1 MPATFY
7 VVDASVF
14 VADAHPAEP
23 HHRAA
28 NLFLQYV
35 AAVPL
40 PIYTPAIV
48 LAEIAAAIAR
58 GHKRATLAQ
67 RFVQKLQSF
76 PHIEITTI
84 DGALANLSAELAAQQ
99 RLRGC
104 DAVYV
109 ALAQS
114 KGATLISLDQEHKLR
129 APTTMTVRTPAE
141 ELALL
146 PHLSPK

>member
-1 MPATFY
+1 MSTTFY

-14 VADAHPAEP
+14 VADAHPGEP

-28 NLFLQYV
+28 NLFLQY
-35 AAVPL
+35 AAATLL
-40 PIYTPAIV
+40 PIYTPAIA

-58 GHKRATLAQ
+58 GHNRATWAQ
-67 RFVQKLQSF
+67 RLVKKLQSF
-76 PHIEITTI
+76 PHIEITPI
-84 DGALANLSAELAAQQ
+84 EGVLANSAAELAAQQ

-129 APTTMTVRTPAE
+129 APTTMTVHTPAE

-146 PHLSPK
+146 PPLLSK